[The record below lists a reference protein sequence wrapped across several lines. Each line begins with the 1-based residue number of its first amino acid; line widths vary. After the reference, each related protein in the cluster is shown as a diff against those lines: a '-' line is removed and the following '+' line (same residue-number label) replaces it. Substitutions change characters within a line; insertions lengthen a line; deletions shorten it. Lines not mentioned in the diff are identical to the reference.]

1 MIRFAGAAHLQKS
14 LLKEC
19 TAEIAWYSSQSC
31 DIPCVLCMRVIQYA
45 VQCKRLLQ
53 LAAMH
58 TMIVSLNCRD
68 CALCMHFSSTCNLM
82 RPTCAHYNIQTSVTE
97 SHILQSSDQLQ
108 LYTNLSQAELKKG
121 KEEIQRLKAALL
133 DQEGAVLQRER
144 QLADLK
150 RQLKEERR
158 KGEAPLQM
166 DQAIQ
171 ADPVQCADL
180 EVQVRDAALTALL
193 CIVT

>member
-1 MIRFAGAAHLQKS
+1 
-14 LLKEC
+14 
-19 TAEIAWYSSQSC
+19 
-31 DIPCVLCMRVIQYA
+31 
-45 VQCKRLLQ
+45 
-53 LAAMH
+53 
-58 TMIVSLNCRD
+58 
-68 CALCMHFSSTCNLM
+68 M

>member
-1 MIRFAGAAHLQKS
+1 MSQYPHQLQR
-14 LLKEC
+14 
-19 TAEIAWYSSQSC
+19 C
-31 DIPCVLCMRVIQYA
+31 DIPNVLQY
-45 VQCKRLLQ
+45 
-53 LAAMH
+53 
-58 TMIVSLNCRD
+58 
-68 CALCMHFSSTCNLM
+68 
-82 RPTCAHYNIQTSVTE
+82 P
-97 SHILQSSDQLQ
+97 DQLQ
-108 LYTNLSQAELKKG
+108 MYVNLSQAELKKG

-171 ADPVQCADL
+171 ADPVQYADL
-180 EVQVRDAALTALL
+180 QVQVWDAALTALL
-193 CIVT
+193 WYFVYCPVKTA